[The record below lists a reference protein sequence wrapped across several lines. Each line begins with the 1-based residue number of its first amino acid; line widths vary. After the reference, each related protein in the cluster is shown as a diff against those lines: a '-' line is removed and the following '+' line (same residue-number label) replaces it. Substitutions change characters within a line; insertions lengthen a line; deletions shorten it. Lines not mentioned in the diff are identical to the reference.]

1 MGVLARAAI
10 AGLMSWLAPV
20 PALAQAEAEPAAA
33 PFVIPRAPA
42 GPPQTATW
50 RVMFSP
56 YTMHFS
62 FDSEH
67 KPVVALG
74 VQREEPAG
82 IVWGGAIFD
91 NSFGQPSAY
100 VFGGK
105 RLYDWSPWKPLYGE
119 VTAGLLYGYTGQY
132 RNKVPLNY
140 KGFSPGVVAGIGWQF
155 TPTIAGQ
162 INLLG
167 TSAVMLQFSIDIK

>member
-1 MGVLARAAI
+1 MGVLARASI
-10 AGLMSWLAPV
+10 AGLIGCLVPV
-20 PALAQAEAEPAAA
+20 LALAEAEAEPAAA

-74 VQREEPAG
+74 IQREEPDG
-82 IVWGGAIFD
+82 IVWGGAVFD

-100 VFGGK
+100 AFGGK
-105 RLYDWSPWKPLYGE
+105 RLYDWSPWKRS
-119 VTAGLLYGYTGQY
+119 TG
-132 RNKVPLNY
+132 R
-140 KGFSPGVVAGIGWQF
+140 
-155 TPTIAGQ
+155 
-162 INLLG
+162 
-167 TSAVMLQFSIDIK
+167 